1 MGNRGCNRCKNYKRH
16 ELNING
22 NGTPRKCLIGND
34 EGLLLWWE
42 ENGPKKEGFSDMDC
56 FEETESAKHLN
67 EMNRLLDE
75 MIRIIK

>member
-1 MGNRGCNRCKNYKRH
+1 MKVYFYGVCVCV
-16 ELNING
+16 
-22 NGTPRKCLIGND
+22 CVCVCV
-34 EGLLLWWE
+34 WWE

-75 MIRIIK
+75 VIRTIK